1 MSNFLYTSLQSSAV
15 RQAQVLASELDDHWY
30 ILRRREIK
38 HRLSRVFGDGSYNQG
53 QIAGVTGVG
62 PQLSTSVSK
71 MSKNMK

>member
-1 MSNFLYTSLQSSAV
+1 M
-15 RQAQVLASELDDHWY
+15 LASELDDHWY

-71 MSKNMK
+71 MSKNIK

>member
-1 MSNFLYTSLQSSAV
+1 M
-15 RQAQVLASELDDHWY
+15 LASELDDHWY

-71 MSKNMK
+71 MSKT